1 MGWRVYL
8 MALMEAIFRSMG
20 IVSPILLEKM
30 IIWVADKDA
39 PDDEGYIIAALLFV
53 GPFIAAM
60 CTTHNY
66 HLATRAWQ
74 HVRAWRG
81 CEVGAR
87 ALTPLRRRD
96 GQARVA
102 ISMVVFEK
110 ALSVSGF
117 SAVKGSNSG
126 KTLQLVRPHA
136 CCRLAALALTL
147 LLYRWRQTRSAS
159 ARLAARV
166 VPTDHGTRHSHMIGC
181 RAADRAGV
189 QPGVACAH
197 PDRRHHLPARRDHW
211 RRGGGRPCCDAG
223 DAASHGDCA
232 CPRDSLSALHVERR
246 SVLC

>member
-74 HVRAWRG
+74 HVRAWCG

-87 ALTPLRRRD
+87 ALTSLRRRD

-136 CCRLAALALTL
+136 CCRSAALALTL
-147 LLYRWRQTRSAS
+147 LFVQME
-159 ARLAARV
+159 
-166 VPTDHGTRHSHMIGC
+166 TDAERIGQV
-181 RAADRAGV
+181 GS
-189 QPGVACAH
+189 
-197 PDRRHHLPARRDHW
+197 
-211 RRGGGRPCCDAG
+211 PCCPD
-223 DAASHGDCA
+223 
-232 CPRDSLSALHVERR
+232 
-246 SVLC
+246 